1 MECALKHQ
9 HGGATMTTHDDIHD
23 MPQLEVLSQRLNA
36 GALCVLGRTVAG
48 WLNRSRQ
55 RRGVAEVDEEL
66 PRDSGLTHSVAQ
78 SEAAKPFWYAGQA

>member
-1 MECALKHQ
+1 
-9 HGGATMTTHDDIHD
+9 

-36 GALCVLGRTVAG
+36 GTLCVLGRTVAD

-55 RRGVAEVDEEL
+55 RRGLAEVDEGL

-78 SEAAKPFWYAGQA
+78 SEAAKPFCYAGQA